1 MFDSH
6 GLRAKQSID
15 SLPLDRVG
23 IFFNIGEV
31 NSITLH
37 AKTVNLPLIYFFMI
51 CFILRGGIPSSTI
64 PG

>member
-37 AKTVNLPLIYFFMI
+37 AKTVNLPLIYLFYDLFY
-51 CFILRGGIPSSTI
+51 S
-64 PG
+64 

>member
-1 MFDSH
+1 MDGFASPTKKIRFTWFIFDSH

-15 SLPLDRVG
+15 SLLLDRVG

-37 AKTVNLPLIYFFMI
+37 AEL
-51 CFILRGGIPSSTI
+51 
-64 PG
+64 